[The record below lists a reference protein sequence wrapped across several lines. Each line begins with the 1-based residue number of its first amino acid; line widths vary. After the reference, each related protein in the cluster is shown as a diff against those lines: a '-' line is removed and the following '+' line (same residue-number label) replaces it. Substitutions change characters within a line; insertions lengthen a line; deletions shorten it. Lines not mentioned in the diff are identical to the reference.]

1 MGRGQPHDIIIF
13 QMWNTAKF
21 GNSKLEKLI
30 LYVFAEKWFLDLGVI
45 FFSCYLCNYNVHVE
59 QTWIWLKTNAR
70 VPYLTDYLF
79 SAICLAGNNWV
90 WQFMG

>member
-1 MGRGQPHDIIIF
+1 MGRGQPDDIIIF
-13 QMWNTAKF
+13 QIWNTAKF

-45 FFSCYLCNYNVHVE
+45 FSLVFYVSIAFMFE
-59 QTWIWLKTNAR
+59 QTWIWLKTKAR